1 MIIAILRKRVADVR
15 KNASLIE
22 GRNKL
27 MPKITPRARQTA
39 LAAIVLAA
47 LAVLTASSEA
57 RAQQVVAFVNG
68 QPITTLD
75 VEHRGKFL
83 QLATKKPVTRK
94 EALDSLIDE
103 VLEITEAKRFS
114 VNVPDSEVENSY
126 KNVARHMGIDTE
138 KLTQILTS
146 AGASDDTLKR
156 RLRAQLAWNNLVR
169 GRYKASMEIRDKD
182 VEAQLEQR
190 KTDAKNDVGY
200 EYILRPVVLI
210 VPRGSPDAAYEARKR
225 DAEALR
231 SRFLNCNDGVAF
243 ARALSDVAVRD
254 QVSKYSADLAQQL
267 RDILD
272 HTAVGH
278 LTPPETTAEGV
289 QMFAICD
296 KKETK
301 SDTPEMHEIRDQML
315 QQKFGAQ
322 AKRYLENLRRAAMIE
337 YKMPDYR

>member
-1 MIIAILRKRVADVR
+1 MPGIPPHARKMALVAG
-15 KNASLIE
+15 I
-22 GRNKL
+22 
-27 MPKITPRARQTA
+27 
-39 LAAIVLAA
+39 LAA
-47 LAVLTASSEA
+47 LATLTASPEA

-68 QPITTLD
+68 QPVTTLD
-75 VEHRGKFL
+75 VEHRSKFI
-83 QLATKKPVTRK
+83 QLSTKKAPTRK

-103 VLEITEAKRFS
+103 ILEVTEAKRFS
-114 VNVPDSEVENSY
+114 IDIPDAEVESSY
-126 KNVARHMGIDTE
+126 KNVARHMGIDAD
-138 KLTQILTS
+138 KLTQILVG
-146 AGASDDTLKR
+146 AGASGDTLKR

-169 GRYKASMEIRDKD
+169 GRYKASLEIRDKD
-182 VEAQLEQR
+182 VQAQIQAHKADE
-190 KTDAKNDVGY
+190 KKNDDVGY

-210 VPRGSPDAAYEARKR
+210 VPRGSADAAYEARKR

-231 SRFLNCNDGVAF
+231 SRFQNCNDGIAF

-267 RDILD
+267 REILD

-278 LTPPETTAEGV
+278 LTPPETTSEGV

-296 KKETK
+296 KRETK

-322 AKRYLENLRRAAMIE
+322 AKRYLDNLRRAAMIE
-337 YKMPDYR
+337 YKMPEYR

>member
-1 MIIAILRKRVADVR
+1 MPGIPPLARQIALVAAILA
-15 KNASLIE
+15 A
-22 GRNKL
+22 
-27 MPKITPRARQTA
+27 
-39 LAAIVLAA
+39 AAI
-47 LAVLTASSEA
+47 SSSTA

-75 VEHRGKFL
+75 VEHRMKFI
-83 QLATKKPVTRK
+83 QLSTKKPATRK
-94 EALDSLIDE
+94 EAIDSLIDE
-103 VLEITEAKRFS
+103 ILEVAEAKRFTID
-114 VNVPDSEVENSY
+114 VPDSEVENSY
-126 KNVARHMGIDTE
+126 KNVAQRMGIDAE
-138 KLTQILTS
+138 KLTQILTT
-146 AGASDDTLKR
+146 AGASGDTLKR
-156 RLRAQLAWNNLVR
+156 RLRAQLAWSNLVR
-169 GRYKASMEIRDKD
+169 GRYKASLEIRDKD
-182 VEAQLEQR
+182 VEAQLQLHKSDE
-190 KTDAKNDVGY
+190 KPDVGY
-200 EYILRPVVLI
+200 EYIMRPVVLI

-231 SRFLNCNDGVAF
+231 SRFQNCNDGVAF
-243 ARALSDVAVRD
+243 ARALADVAVRD

-267 RDILD
+267 REILN
-272 HTAVGH
+272 HTAIGH

-337 YKMPDYR
+337 YKMPEDR

>member
-1 MIIAILRKRVADVR
+1 
-15 KNASLIE
+15 
-22 GRNKL
+22 
-27 MPKITPRARQTA
+27 MPKIRPHARQTA
-39 LAAIVLAA
+39 LAALILAA
-47 LAVLTASSEA
+47 LAMFASFSQA
-57 RAQQVVAFVNG
+57 HAQQVVAFVNG

-75 VEHRGKFL
+75 VEHRSKFL
-83 QLATKKPVTRK
+83 QLATKKSVTRK

-103 VLEITEAKRFS
+103 ILEITEAKRFS
-114 VNVPDSEVENSY
+114 IDVPDSEVENSY

-231 SRFLNCNDGVAF
+231 ARFQNCNDGVTF
-243 ARALSDVAVRD
+243 ARALTDVAVRD